1 METEPE
7 TKPASPTPVLLEKFA
22 TPIAILLGLIIIA
35 GAIMYGRGG
44 LPAKEPGPVAVDATK
59 VNDDTSPTIGEK
71 NAPVVMAVWFDYQC
85 PFCKRFELEAM
96 SQLYENYVKTGKLRV
111 ILKDFQ
117 FLGPDS
123 DTAALFGRAVWEAY
137 PERFYEWYVAMAENQ
152 DEEHGGF
159 GDLPSIVAMT
169 KGLGGMDTD
178 RIQKLMTDKGAE
190 YQAAIEADRAE
201 GAALGISGTPS
212 MIIGKTLLSG
222 AQPYAKVSGLVDAE
236 LK

>member
-1 METEPE
+1 MENQPSSA
-7 TKPASPTPVLLEKFA
+7 ASSTTPVLLEKFGI
-22 TPIAILLGLIIIA
+22 PISIVLGMALIA
-35 GAIMYGRGG
+35 GAIAFGRDGA
-44 LPAKEPGPVAVDATK
+44 PKEPKPVAVDAAK
-59 VNDDTSPTIGEK
+59 VSDETSPVIGDK
-71 NAPVVMAVWFDYQC
+71 NAPVVMAVWYDYQC

-96 SQLYENYVKTGKLRV
+96 SGLYENYVKTGKLRV
-111 ILKDFQ
+111 IIKDFQ

-137 PERFYEWYVAMAENQ
+137 PERFYDWYVAMAENQ

-159 GDLPSIVAMT
+159 GDLASIETMT
-169 KGLGGMDTD
+169 RALGGIDVD
-178 RIQKLMTDKGAE
+178 RIKKLMTEKGAE
-190 YQAAIEADRAE
+190 YTAAIEADREE

-222 AQPYAKVSGLVDAE
+222 AQPYEKVSALVEAE